1 MKTDFSNFWRAAVAV
16 TLLLS
21 GASAG
26 AASLQVGPTS
36 VTLQARQNAD
46 GLSLSNTGTAPLHA
60 QVRVFRWT
68 QQDGE
73 DKLEP
78 TKDIAVSPPM
88 LVIAPGAQ
96 QLVRVIRLQPPPADT
111 ETSYRVI
118 VDELPVEVATGAA
131 GAPAADAKADAKPG
145 LQFVLQYSVPVFL
158 MPQGEAAIAPVLES
172 RLIQEGQTPSIEI
185 GNSGKQHAQIA
196 DLVFVDA
203 KGERHMIAAGLSGY
217 VLPGKTKRWPLP
229 ATSLVPATGTFKA
242 RINGEPV
249 EQSLPLG
256 RAIP

>member
-1 MKTDFSNFWRAAVAV
+1 MMKTGFSNFWRAAVAV

-46 GLSLSNTGTAPLHA
+46 GLTLSNTGTTPLHA

-88 LVIAPGAQ
+88 LVVAPGAQ

-118 VDELPVEVATGAA
+118 VDELPVAVANGAA
-131 GAPAADAKADAKPG
+131 IEAKVEDAKPG

-158 MPQGEAAIAPVLES
+158 MPQGEAAIAPVLQS
-172 RLIQEGQTPSIEI
+172 RLVQQGQDNFIEI
-185 GNSGKQHAQIA
+185 GNSGKLHAQIA
-196 DLVFVDA
+196 DLTFVDA
-203 KGERHMIAAGLSGY
+203 KGERHKMAPGLSGY
-217 VLPGKTKRWPLP
+217 VLPGQTKRWPLP
-229 ATSLVPATGTFKA
+229 ATSPVPATGTFKA

-256 RAIP
+256 PAVP